1 MVTII
6 ILVALIGLLVLRTP
20 VAIALGGLG
29 VILLW
34 IGGIPLVS
42 VPQRL
47 YGTMDS
53 FELLAVPMFLLMS
66 NVLLRGGVGRDL
78 FSAVQSWVGHWPGGL
93 GIATIMSCALF
104 SAISGSSVATAATI
118 GTVAIPEMEKR
129 GYDRP
134 FVLGMLAAG
143 GTLGILI
150 PPSIPLIIYGIV
162 TETSIP
168 TLFLAGIGPGLF
180 LAGVFIVYSMVYAR
194 LGRGQ
199 SGGQGRGQSG
209 GQDAIVKADWAE
221 RRRATILAL
230 PTVLL
235 AIAIIGAIYAGV
247 ATPSES
253 AGMGFVL
260 AMIMTFAMRRMSW
273 EKLKDATYGAL
284 KTTVMIFII
293 VAGAKVFSYAITL
306 YLIPYSISQFLT
318 INISTPG
325 LFMLAVGGALLIIG
339 FFLETLS
346 MLLIMVPVLFP
357 ALESMNIDPIWFGI
371 FFVILIETALITPPV
386 GLNLFII
393 QAVGKA
399 RLEEVVKGA
408 LPFAAMMLATA
419 VLLWF
424 WKDLTLFIPYKL

>member
-1 MVTII
+1 MEAVI
-6 ILVALIGLLVLRTP
+6 ILTALMALLLLRTP

-34 IGGIPLVS
+34 LKGLPLVG

-47 YGTMDS
+47 HGTMDS

-78 FSAVQSWVGHWPGGL
+78 FGAVQSWVGHWPGGL
-93 GIATIMSCALF
+93 GVATILSCAIF

-118 GTVAIPEMEKR
+118 GTVAIPEMTRR

-134 FVLGMLAAG
+134 LVLGLLAAG

-150 PPSIPLIIYGIV
+150 PPSIPLILYGVV

-180 LAGVFIVYSMVYAR
+180 LTTMFVIFGIVYSRYF
-194 LGRGQ
+194 
-199 SGGQGRGQSG
+199 GGYEKVAPAQWR
-209 GQDAIVKADWAE
+209 E
-221 RRRATILAL
+221 RVRASLMAL
-230 PTVLL
+230 PTLLL
-235 AIAIIGAIYAGV
+235 AVAMIGSIYAGI

-253 AGMGFVL
+253 AGLGFIL
-260 AMIMTFAMRRMSW
+260 ALVMTFAMGRMTW
-273 EKLKDATYGAL
+273 EKVKDAVYAGL
-284 KTTVMIFII
+284 RTTVMIFLII
-293 VAGAKVFSYAITL
+293 AGAKVFSYAITL
-306 YLIPYSISQFLT
+306 YLIPQTISHVLT
-318 INISTPG
+318 SNISNPS
-325 LFMLAVGGALLIIG
+325 LFMLAVGVVLLVMG
-339 FFLETLS
+339 FFLESLS

-357 ALESMNIDPIWFGI
+357 ALEAVGIDPIWFGI

-386 GLNLFII
+386 GMNLFVI
-393 QAVGKA
+393 QAVARA

-408 LPFAAMMLATA
+408 WPFAVIMLLTA
-419 VLLWF
+419 VLMWF
-424 WKDLTLFIPYKL
+424 WQGLALSIAYG

>member
-1 MVTII
+1 METIV
-6 ILVALIGLLVLRTP
+6 ILAALIGLLVLRTP
-20 VAIALGGLG
+20 VAVALGSLG

-34 IGGIPLVS
+34 LKGFPLVS

-66 NVLLRGGVGRDL
+66 NILLRGGVGRDL
-78 FSAVQSWVGHWPGGL
+78 YAAVQSWVGHWPGGL
-93 GIATIMSCALF
+93 GVATILSCTLF

-150 PPSIPLIIYGIV
+150 PPSIPLIIYGII

-180 LAGVFIVYSMVYAR
+180 LAGVFIVYSMAFSK
-194 LGRGQ
+194 LKSGQ
-199 SGGQGRGQSG
+199 EDLQKVG
-209 GQDAIVKADWAE
+209 WPE
-221 RRRATILAL
+221 RRRATLLAL

-235 AIAIIGAIYAGV
+235 AIAIIGSIYAGI

-253 AGMGFVL
+253 AGLGFVL
-260 AMIMTFAMRRMSW
+260 AMIITVSMGRMNW
-273 EKLKDATYGAL
+273 EKIKDSTYSAL
-284 KTTVMIFII
+284 KTTVMIFLI

-306 YLIPYSISQFLT
+306 YLIPQSISQVLT
-318 INISTPG
+318 THIATAG
-325 LFMLAVGGALLIIG
+325 LFMLAVGSALLVIG
-339 FFLETLS
+339 FFLEALS

-357 ALESMNIDPIWFGI
+357 ALETMGVDPIWFGI
-371 FFVILIETALITPPV
+371 LFVILIETALITPPV

-399 RLEEVVKGA
+399 RLEEVVRGA
-408 LPFAAMMLATA
+408 LPFALIMLATA

-424 WKDLTLFIPYKL
+424 WKDLALFIPYGFK